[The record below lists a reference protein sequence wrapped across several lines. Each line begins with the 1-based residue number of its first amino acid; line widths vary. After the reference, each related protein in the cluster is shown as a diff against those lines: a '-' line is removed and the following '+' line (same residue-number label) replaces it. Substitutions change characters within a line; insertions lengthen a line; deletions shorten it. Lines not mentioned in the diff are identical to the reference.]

1 MPPTQS
7 APVRKGTHV
16 FDDNGSFLLA
26 IFEFFIF
33 FAWFMS
39 LFWIFGDLFRSKD
52 LGGVAKTLW
61 TLFLIFLPIL
71 GMLIYLIVRGSGMTE
86 RAIAAQAEAQ
96 KRQDAYIR
104 SVATSNGGRGSVTD
118 EITSAKALLDSGAI
132 STNEYEQLKANALAK
147 GSASPVG

>member
-1 MPPTQS
+1 
-7 APVRKGTHV
+7 V

-26 IFEFFIF
+26 MFEFFIF

-61 TLFLIFLPIL
+61 TLFLIVLPII
-71 GMLIYLIVRGSGMTE
+71 GMLVYLIARGGGMTD
-86 RAIAAQAEAQ
+86 RALAAQAEAQ

-104 SVATSNGGRGSVTD
+104 QVATANGSKNSVAD

-132 STNEYEQLKANALAK
+132 NASEYEQLKAKALA
-147 GSASPVG
+147 GSAA